1 MKELACY
8 PTRPVWTPHSPAAL
22 RGSRPCSE
30 DEDWAYVEHPE
41 AEEGAA
47 GGAARYTTYNNWLAC
62 EDSAEEAGAGLD
74 DIVV

>member
-1 MKELACY
+1 M
-8 PTRPVWTPHSPAAL
+8 
-22 RGSRPCSE
+22 
-30 DEDWAYVEHPE
+30 EHPE